1 MDIKLHTR
9 PLASG
14 VKINITR
21 GAWVRLHNHPGGLI
35 EISDMGVKVLFKRWY
50 VPTCVTPAKLMKL
63 KTSER
68 SKTSCVGFAE
78 LHEFSD
84 LHVVCSVTLVVLS

>member
-1 MDIKLHTR
+1 MRR
-9 PLASG
+9 PGSDFTTILAAS
-14 VKINITR
+14 
-21 GAWVRLHNHPGGLI
+21 LI
-35 EISDMGVKVLFKRWY
+35 ISKKSVDMGVKVLFKRWY
-50 VPTCVTPAKLMKL
+50 VPTCVTLAKLMKL